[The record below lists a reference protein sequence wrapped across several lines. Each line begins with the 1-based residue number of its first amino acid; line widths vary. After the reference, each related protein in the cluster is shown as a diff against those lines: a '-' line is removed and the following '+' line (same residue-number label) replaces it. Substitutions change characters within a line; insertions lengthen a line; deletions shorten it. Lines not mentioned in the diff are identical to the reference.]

1 MTTNPKTA
9 VAQALQADAPL
20 MALLSGGV
28 YSTAQITPGMEAPH
42 PFDEVGRMRPSALVR
57 SETTA
62 IAGPQGIYDRAFV
75 VVFFY
80 DHAGYATIDEA
91 AERARVVLHRR
102 YIGDGSY
109 EVRHV
114 DDVSDQYD
122 DAILAYMHRSRYQ
135 VARYRG

>member
-1 MTTNPKTA
+1 MTPKTA
-9 VAQALQADAPL
+9 IAQALQADAPL
-20 MALLSGGV
+20 MALLQGGV
-28 YSTAQITPGMEAPH
+28 YSVTQITPGMDEPN
-42 PFDEVGRMRPSALVR
+42 PFDADGRMMPSALVR

-62 IAGPQGIYDRAFV
+62 TDGPQGIYDRAFV

-80 DHAGYATIDEA
+80 DFAGYATIDEA
-91 AERARVVLHRR
+91 AERARAVLHRR

-122 DAILAYMHRSRYQ
+122 DTILAYMHRSRYQ

>member
-9 VAQALQADAPL
+9 IADAMKADGPL
-20 MALLSGGV
+20 VALLQGGI
-28 YSTAQITPGMEAPH
+28 YATAQIMPGMDAPH
-42 PFDEVGRMRPSALVR
+42 PFDEYGRVKPSALVR
-57 SETTA
+57 NETTA
-62 IAGPQGIYDRAFV
+62 TTGPGGRFDKAFV

-80 DHAGYATIDEA
+80 DFAGYATIDA
-91 AERARVVLHRR
+91 AADRARVVLQRR
-102 YIGDGSY
+102 YLGNDAY
-109 EVRHV
+109 EVRHI

>member
-1 MTTNPKTA
+1 MAMNPKTA
-9 VAQALQADAPL
+9 IAQAMQSDGAL

-28 YSTAQITPGMEAPH
+28 YSVTQIVPGMEAPH
-42 PFDEVGRMRPSALVR
+42 PFDEFGRARPSALVR
-57 SETTA
+57 NETAATD
-62 IAGPQGIYDRAFV
+62 GPQGIFDRAFV

-80 DHAGYATIDEA
+80 DHAGYETISQA
-91 AERARVVLHRR
+91 AERARAVLHRR
-102 YIGDGSY
+102 YVGDGSY

-122 DAILAYMHRSRYQ
+122 DSILAYMHRSRYQ

>member
-1 MTTNPKTA
+1 MAMNPKTA
-9 VAQALQADAPL
+9 IAQAMQSDGAL

-28 YSTAQITPGMEAPH
+28 YSVTQIVPGMEAPH
-42 PFDEVGRMRPSALVR
+42 PFDEFGRARPSALVR
-57 SETTA
+57 NETAATD
-62 IAGPQGIYDRAFV
+62 GPQGIFDRAFV

-80 DHAGYATIDEA
+80 DHTGYETISQA
-91 AERARVVLHRR
+91 AERARAVLHRR
-102 YIGDGSY
+102 YVGDGSY

-122 DAILAYMHRSRYQ
+122 DSILAYMHRSRYQ

>member
-9 VAQALQADAPL
+9 IANALKADGPL
-20 MALLSGGV
+20 TALLAGGI
-28 YSTAQITPGMEAPH
+28 YTNAQLTPGMDAPH
-42 PFDEVGRMRPSALVR
+42 PFDEYGRVRPSALVR
-57 SETTA
+57 NETTA
-62 IAGPQGIYDRAFV
+62 TDGPQGIYDRAFV

-80 DHAGYATIDEA
+80 DFAGYATIDEA

-109 EVRHV
+109 EVRHI

>member
-9 VAQALQADAPL
+9 VAQAMQADGALRAL
-20 MALLSGGV
+20 MSGGV
-28 YSTAQITPGMEAPH
+28 YAAAQIVPGREAPH
-42 PFDEVGRMRPSALVR
+42 PFDEFGRVRPSALVR
-57 SETTA
+57 NETTA
-62 IAGPQGIYDRAFV
+62 TTGPGGRFDRAFV

-80 DHAGYATIDEA
+80 DFAGYATIDQA
-91 AERARVVLHRR
+91 AERARAVLHRR

>member
-1 MTTNPKTA
+1 MTMNPKMV
-9 VAQALQADAPL
+9 VAQAMQADAAL

-28 YSTAQITPGMEAPH
+28 YSNAQIVPGMEAPH
-42 PFDEVGRMRPSALVR
+42 PFDEFGRVRPSALVR
-57 SETTA
+57 NETNATD
-62 IAGPQGIYDRAFV
+62 GPQGIYDRAFV

-80 DHAGYATIDEA
+80 DHAGYATIDQA
-91 AERARVVLHRR
+91 TDRAREVLHRR